1 MARSSLRCFYSGL
14 PVKLRHDSLGPG
26 IAFGNI
32 QWRIEARGPG
42 GGRLPPSPSFLD
54 ESRDLLVEF
63 VWGYFILELIGI
75 DAFIAISDNCIQ
87 HLVRL
92 KREKTQQAYGFT
104 PFGRENF
111 FNQ

>member
-1 MARSSLRCFYSGL
+1 MIVWVLVLPLVISSGGSRRGAQGGL
-14 PVKLRHDSLGPG
+14 
-26 IAFGNI
+26 
-32 QWRIEARGPG
+32 
-42 GGRLPPSPSFLD
+42 LPPPPSFLD

-92 KREKTQQAYGFT
+92 KREKTQQAYGLT
-104 PFGRENF
+104 PFCRAIF

>member
-1 MARSSLRCFYSGL
+1 MIVWVLVLPLVISSGGS
-14 PVKLRHDSLGPG
+14 
-26 IAFGNI
+26 
-32 QWRIEARGPG
+32 RGG
-42 GGRLPPSPSFLD
+42 AQGGRLPPPPSFLD
-54 ESRDLLVEF
+54 ESRGLLVEF

-92 KREKTQQAYGFT
+92 KREKTQQAYGLT
-104 PFGRENF
+104 PFGRESF

>member
-1 MARSSLRCFYSGL
+1 MIVWVLVLLLVIPSGGS
-14 PVKLRHDSLGPG
+14 RGG
-26 IAFGNI
+26 
-32 QWRIEARGPG
+32 ARGG
-42 GGRLPPSPSFLD
+42 AASPPPPSFLD
-54 ESRDLLVEF
+54 ESRGLLGEF

-92 KREKTQQAYGFT
+92 KREKTQQAYGLT
-104 PFGRENF
+104 PFCREIF

>member
-1 MARSSLRCFYSGL
+1 MIVWVLVLPLVISSGGS
-14 PVKLRHDSLGPG
+14 
-26 IAFGNI
+26 
-32 QWRIEARGPG
+32 RGGAG
-42 GGRLPPSPSFLD
+42 GGGAPPPSFLD
-54 ESRDLLVEF
+54 ESRGLLSEF
-63 VWGYFILELIGI
+63 VWGYFILKLISI
-75 DAFIAISDNCIQ
+75 DAFITISDDCIR